1 MTGVRKR
8 SEGVRIANPVRD
20 GDGDGE
26 GRGERGREGGEGK
39 GASRELLIA
48 GLTLLWLRRGRTNGR
63 TNKRTN

>member
-26 GRGERGREGGEGK
+26 GRGEGGRERGEGK

-48 GLTLLWLRRGRTNGR
+48 GLTLL
-63 TNKRTN
+63 